1 MPFGLNMNAPRRVF
15 AAFAIYSFA
24 LGSIFPRLG
33 QVQEAMGVEE
43 GALGLGLIGA
53 PAGTLVALTFATPW
67 LEKIGFRKA
76 LLASIPLLALFYA
89 IAVHAPTP
97 TILFFLLLP
106 AGLAIGCIEIMLNLE
121 ADRVEHQVGYRIMN
135 RSHAFWSIG
144 FFCAGLFGAAMA
156 GFGLSPQLHL
166 ALVFPIATLLVIV
179 LIGDFQPAPVRP
191 GNTSE
196 QAPRFAAPSGPILV
210 LVAFT
215 LSAMLLEGA
224 SIDWSAIYMRDVFGA
239 SPFVAGIA
247 VAVFALCHA
256 TARFFADG
264 MVDKSSPT
272 TVARVQLYVL
282 LAGCLTVFFAPHPAL
297 ALLGFGLMGIGS
309 ATMFPLAM
317 SAAAQRTD
325 RSAAINVAAL
335 AQFSFMIFLLAPPL
349 LGFVAE
355 HWGIRMSYGIG
366 IPLIIVSLLTA
377 GALRPAPAASK
388 GRTA

>member
-1 MPFGLNMNAPRRVF
+1 MPFGLTMNAPRRVF

-33 QVQEAMGVEE
+33 QVQEAMGVET

-53 PAGTLVALTFATPW
+53 PAGTLIALTLASPY
-67 LEKIGFRKA
+67 LERIGFRRA
-76 LLASIPLLALFYA
+76 LLAAIPLLALFYA
-89 IAVHAPTP
+89 IAVHAPSP
-97 TILFFLLLP
+97 LWLFVLLLP
-106 AGLAIGCIEIMLNLE
+106 AGLTIGCIEIMLNLE

-135 RSHAFWSIG
+135 RSHGFWSIG

-156 GFGLSPQLHL
+156 GLGLSPQLHL
-166 ALVFPIATLLVIV
+166 ALIVPIAVGLVALL
-179 LIGDFQPAPVRP
+179 LGDFQPAPARP
-191 GNTSE
+191 TSAADH
-196 QAPRFAAPSGPILV
+196 APMFAAPTGPIMV

-247 VAVFALCHA
+247 VATFALCHA

-264 MVDKSSPT
+264 MVDRTSPT
-272 TVARVQLYVL
+272 FVARVQLYILLVGCL
-282 LAGCLTVFFAPHPAL
+282 LVSFAPLAGV
-297 ALLGFGLMGIGS
+297 ALLGFALMGVGS

-325 RSAAINVAAL
+325 RPAAVNVAAL
-335 AQFSFMIFLLAPPL
+335 AQFSFMIFMLAPPL
-349 LGFVAE
+349 LGYVAE
-355 HWGIRMSYGIG
+355 HFGIRTSFGIG
-366 IPLIIVSLLTA
+366 IPLIILSLLTA
-377 GALRPAPAASK
+377 GALRHGGSLVRA
-388 GRTA
+388 G